1 MQSVVQDVRF
11 GLRLL
16 IRQPGFTAIALVV
29 LTLGIGVNTA
39 AFGLANALLLKP
51 RTGGIDSELAGV
63 YSRNRTRPDTYREFS
78 WADYAA
84 LREQTSV
91 FRSVTGHSFGFVGLD
106 EGGSPRRV
114 FADIVTANFFET
126 FGVSLLLGRSFTA
139 EEERPGAD
147 IPVVVLSYGLWQR
160 LGGDPDVVGRSIT
173 VNTRGFTIIGVAPQG
188 FGGSMVMVTPDVWVP
203 TGMYDSMAFEART
216 AGEPARLGAPGFRA
230 LILVARLPES
240 ATIASLAPRLDV
252 VTRQMAAADPAA
264 NADYEIQLAPLSR
277 VSVSTRPQVD
287 DELTTFFGL
296 LLSLAA
302 VVLLIASFNL
312 ANMLL
317 ARGRARSREFAIRVA
332 IGGSHWRLVR
342 QLLTESF
349 VLAFLGG
356 IGGLAL
362 SSWALRFLFVNV
374 PAVMPVSLA
383 FDPTPDIRVLA
394 STLVFA
400 VLSAMVF
407 GLGPAWRSARTDV
420 LPELKELAGEVPTR
434 RLWLRWLTTRDALVM
449 GQLAL
454 TFVML
459 TAAGLFVR
467 GAIEAAESDP
477 GFTLDRGIMA
487 NTDTTLINLSPGQR
501 DEFYR
506 GAMAGLRRL
515 PGVEVAA
522 LASHMPFGEFED
534 SVNVQLPGA
543 PLRSG
548 DPGAQEHLFSATTAS
563 IGAHYFAT
571 MGVPV
576 LRGRE
581 LSEAEEFA
589 SGSDAIAIIDDT
601 LARRLFPDADP
612 IGQSVQVAGNR
623 ESDPP
628 TLLRIVGVVGG
639 VRPNLFDE
647 GPRAFIYRP
656 YGQEPRDVM
665 YLHART
671 SAPTAAA
678 ETAMLPTV
686 RRLLADLAPNPPV
699 VSLET
704 RPMFRER
711 NLLLAVVRTGATLF
725 AVLGMAALTL
735 AAVGIYGVKSYLVSR
750 RTREIGVRVALGA
763 EPRDVVWMV
772 IREGLVLIGVGVVA
786 GAGLSLL
793 TGQALR
799 AVLFQGRAL
808 DVPVVVI
815 TTVTLVAS
823 VLLASWL
830 PARRATRVAP
840 ATALRSQ

>member
-1 MQSVVQDVRF
+1 MRSVIQDVRF

-39 AFGLANALLLKP
+39 AFGLANALMLKP
-51 RTGGIDSELAGV
+51 RTGGIDGELAGV

-78 WADYAA
+78 WADYTA

-91 FRSVTGHSFGFVGLD
+91 FRSVAGHSFGFGGLD
-106 EGGSPRRV
+106 EGGSTRRV

-126 FGVSLLLGRSFTA
+126 FGVSPVLGRSFTA
-139 EEERPGAD
+139 DEEGPGAD
-147 IPVVVLSYGLWQR
+147 IPVLILSYGLWQR
-160 LGGDPDVVGRSIT
+160 LGGDPAIVGQSIT
-173 VNTRGFTIIGVAPQG
+173 VNARAFTIIGVAPRG
-188 FGGSMVMVTPDVWVP
+188 FGGSMVMVTPDIWVP
-203 TGMYDSMAFEART
+203 TGMYDSMAFEVRNE
-216 AGEPARLGAPGFRA
+216 GEAARLGAPGFRA
-230 LILVARLPES
+230 LILVARLPQA
-240 ATIASLAPRLDV
+240 ATITSLAPRLDV

-264 NADYEIQLAPLSR
+264 NADYEIQIAPLSR
-277 VSVSTRPQVD
+277 ISVSTRPQVD
-287 DELTTFFGL
+287 DELTTFLGL

-317 ARGRARSREFAIRVA
+317 ARGRARSREFAIRLA

-342 QLLTESF
+342 QLLTESV
-349 VLAFLGG
+349 VLALLGG
-356 IGGLAL
+356 IGGLVL
-362 SSWALRFLFVNV
+362 SSWAMRFLFVNM

-383 FDPTPDIRVLA
+383 FDATPDIRVLA
-394 STLVFA
+394 STVMFA
-400 VLSAMVF
+400 VVSALVF
-407 GLGPAWRSARTDV
+407 GLGPAWRFARTDV
-420 LPELKELAGEVPTR
+420 LPELKEQAGEVPSR

-477 GFTLDRGIMA
+477 GFTLDRGIIA
-487 NTDTTLINLSPGQR
+487 NTDTTLISFSPTQSH
-501 DEFYR
+501 EFYR
-506 GAMAGLRRL
+506 RALEQLRRL
-515 PGVEVAA
+515 PGVEVGA
-522 LASHMPFGEFED
+522 LASHMPFSEFED
-534 SVNVQLPGA
+534 SVNVQMPGP
-543 PLRSG
+543 PLHYG
-548 DPGAQEHLFSATTAS
+548 DPGAQGHLFSATTAS
-563 IGAHYFAT
+563 IGAHYFAA

-589 SGSDAIAIIDDT
+589 SGGGAIAIIDET
-601 LARRLFPDADP
+601 LARRLFPDVDP
-612 IGQSVQVAGNR
+612 IGQSVQVADNR
-623 ESDPP
+623 EGAPP
-628 TLLRIVGVVGG
+628 TLLRVVGVVGG

-647 GPRAFIYRP
+647 GPRPFLYRP
-656 YGQEPRDVM
+656 YGQMPRAIM

-671 SAPTAAA
+671 SAPTAEA
-678 ETAMLPTV
+678 EAAMLPTV
-686 RRLLADLAPNPPV
+686 RRMIAGLAPNPPI

-711 NLLLAVVRTGATLF
+711 NLLLAMVRTGATLF
-725 AVLGMAALTL
+725 AVLGIAALTL

-772 IREGLVLIGVGVVA
+772 IREGLLLIGAGLVV

-808 DVPVVVI
+808 DVPVVL
-815 TTVTLVAS
+815 TATVTLVVS
-823 VLLASWL
+823 VLLASWV

>member
-1 MQSVVQDVRF
+1 
-11 GLRLL
+11 
-16 IRQPGFTAIALVV
+16 
-29 LTLGIGVNTA
+29 
-39 AFGLANALLLKP
+39 
-51 RTGGIDSELAGV
+51 
-63 YSRNRTRPDTYREFS
+63 
-78 WADYAA
+78 
-84 LREQTSV
+84 
-91 FRSVTGHSFGFVGLD
+91 
-106 EGGSPRRV
+106 
-114 FADIVTANFFET
+114 
-126 FGVSLLLGRSFTA
+126 
-139 EEERPGAD
+139 
-147 IPVVVLSYGLWQR
+147 
-160 LGGDPDVVGRSIT
+160 
-173 VNTRGFTIIGVAPQG
+173 
-188 FGGSMVMVTPDVWVP
+188 MVTPDVWVP

-277 VSVSTRPQVD
+277 VSVSTRPQAD

-342 QLLTESF
+342 QLLIESF

-407 GLGPAWRSARTDV
+407 GLGPAWRFARTDV
-420 LPELKELAGEVPTR
+420 LPELKEQAGEVPTR

-487 NTDTTLINLSPGQR
+487 NTDTTLIDLSPGQR

-840 ATALRSQ
+840 ATALRSRVVPATRAASTEAGSVPTGISRHSHPSLRRWTACSGCSCVSDPVQGEHRCSRARRYRRRPAPPCGPRPRAARDSHRISSPGPSTRAARRGESVGPPHSARESTPSSCGRGVPVNTRPFRQPGASISTESFGIGFSDCWAARRPRITSARVDMTSDPVFPLDDLPLKPLQSPSHERNRCRRQRRAP